1 MDAELR
7 QVLSV
12 SYERMRRADDT
23 PGEFAGNYALCLG
36 MILGGHACGG
46 ISAEEAADERAHLM
60 MLATLFEVRTR
71 VRSDLSS

>member
-7 QVLSV
+7 RALNV

-23 PGEFAGNYALCLG
+23 PCEFAGNYALCLG

-46 ISAEEAADERAHLM
+46 ITAEEAAEERARLT
-60 MLATLFEVRTR
+60 MLATLFEIRTR
-71 VRSDLSS
+71 VKFDLSG